1 VGAIVLALGR
11 PWDGGVTASLGVI
24 SALGGEWRTWHG
36 GRIDRLVRLD
46 ITVHDGFS
54 GGPLVTADGLVVGID
69 TSALRRGAAVT
80 IPSSTVERVADELLT
95 RGRIRRGY
103 LGIAMQPVRL
113 SPAMRSAAAA
123 DSGLLVLHVDPDG
136 PADAAGV
143 LLGDILLGLGDR
155 NFRDLREVAAAL
167 GPETIATTVQ
177 ARLLRAGQP
186 TTVDIRIGERA
197 GEDD

>member
-1 VGAIVLALGR
+1 
-11 PWDGGVTASLGVI
+11 
-24 SALGGEWRTWHG
+24 
-36 GRIDRLVRLD
+36 
-46 ITVHDGFS
+46 
-54 GGPLVTADGLVVGID
+54 
-69 TSALRRGAAVT
+69 
-80 IPSSTVERVADELLT
+80 
-95 RGRIRRGY
+95 
-103 LGIAMQPVRL
+103 MQPVRL